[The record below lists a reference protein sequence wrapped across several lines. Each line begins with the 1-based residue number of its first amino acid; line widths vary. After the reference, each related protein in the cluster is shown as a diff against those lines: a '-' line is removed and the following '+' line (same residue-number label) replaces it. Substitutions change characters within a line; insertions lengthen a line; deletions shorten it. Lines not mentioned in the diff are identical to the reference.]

1 MQTIR
6 TSIRCAAFL
15 FLCADIWLAS
25 AQLLWGQVQIFYF
38 TFDVPKKISCIKRN
52 LESWT
57 LRSAW
62 VWPTT
67 GCHQKFTFMK
77 VHGSSHKYC
86 QNRLISIESQ
96 HKKVVVHCGCGC
108 CRSCCWPCFG
118 SCCCYCSLF
127 LVRPYQYVQKI
138 SIVPGTILGGTTV
151 IPFLSSYLLS
161 PYLGLLVLVPLLLLS
176 YLGAVYIND
185 IST

>member
-1 MQTIR
+1 MIPLLANNPNLNPLCGIFISVCWHMIGVSSASLR
-6 TSIRCAAFL
+6 TSANFL
-15 FLCADIWLAS
+15 FH
-25 AQLLWGQVQIFYF
+25 LWC
-38 TFDVPKKISCIKRN
+38 TKKISCIKQN
-52 LESWT
+52 FESWT

-96 HKKVVVHCGCGC
+96 HKKVVVRCGCGC
-108 CRSCCWPCFG
+108 CWSCCWPCFG

-127 LVRPYQYVQKI
+127 LVRPYQYVQKF

-151 IPFLSSYLLS
+151 IPFLSS
-161 PYLGLLVLVPLLLLS
+161 
-176 YLGAVYIND
+176 
-185 IST
+185 